1 MIRHVVMLHWQ
12 PGTSAEAVTAVTEAF
27 AKLPGLIPEIK
38 LYQFGPDLGLF
49 EGNADYV
56 LVAEF
61 DNEEDFKHYS
71 SHPDHIE
78 LMSAVTMP
86 IMASFNAVQFSV

>member
-12 PGTSAEAVTAVTEAF
+12 PGTSAAAVAAVTEAF
-27 AKLPGLIPEIK
+27 AKLPALIPEIK
-38 LYQFGPDLGLF
+38 SYQFGPDLGLF

-61 DNEEDFKHYS
+61 DNEQDFKDYS

-78 LMSAVTMP
+78 LMKAVTMP
-86 IMASFNAVQFSV
+86 IMASFSAVQFNV